1 MQAARALLYPA
12 GRPAMLLLL
21 LHGCMQLH
29 SPFPSAGTADISGN
43 PKALAVAGDC
53 SLAAA
58 QGSWFPCRPWAVLA
72 ALQEKLLFALQLG
85 GWGGG
90 GCSQDSTSTPQPTAF
105 QQEVRQGHGRNAK
118 GRRGLQQSYGSHPS
132 PTAPL
137 SGPTAPC

>member
-1 MQAARALLYPA
+1 
-12 GRPAMLLLL
+12 MLLLL

-72 ALQEKLLFALQLG
+72 ALPAGAGCPRGKG
-85 GWGGG
+85 GWE
-90 GCSQDSTSTPQPTAF
+90 SQETPTSVAK
-105 QQEVRQGHGRNAK
+105 RQGLSSHQAGR
-118 GRRGLQQSYGSHPS
+118 
-132 PTAPL
+132 L
-137 SGPTAPC
+137 S